1 MCMPIGNS
9 VASEVAVVPVPV
21 QVHIIISWAMEAD
34 TTRSRASWA
43 VSRRTMRL
51 LQAAVGM
58 SHRSPKDPPY
68 NPFYPALH
76 NINLRIPARPAD
88 VAISTTKSKNFPV
101 EATYLQQARQI
112 QAGSSPYQ
120 GPRNPVGLPPSAT
133 FVPAGGARP
142 VGTFPYLQKPKKP
155 TVSSSKLT
163 KNVSFLGITKIW
175 IYLTITITLLKWTSC
190 YRGDWLLG

>member
-1 MCMPIGNS
+1 LSSFQTHNAAPS
-9 VASEVAVVPVPV
+9 APASPYGWKVPPER
-21 QVHIIISWAMEAD
+21 Q
-34 TTRSRASWA
+34 R
-43 VSRRTMRL
+43 
-51 LQAAVGM
+51 
-58 SHRSPKDPPY
+58 PPPY
-68 NPFYPALH
+68 NPFNPALH

-88 VAISTTKSKNFPV
+88 VAISTIKSKNFPV

-142 VGTFPYLQKPKKP
+142 VGTFPYLQKPKRS

-163 KNVSFLGITKIW
+163 KKCIIPWNNENTNIPNNHHYFTKMNIV
-175 IYLTITITLLKWTSC
+175 LQ
-190 YRGDWLLG
+190 R